1 MASIPS
7 QTLPYNVGI
16 IGYGMSAKVF
26 HIPLIQVLPHDFK
39 LHAIVQ
45 RSPTPD
51 NDCSKDH
58 PDVKHYTTTEALLE
72 DLSIHLVIITTTP
85 SSHFSIC
92 EAALTAGK
100 NVVVEKPFTP
110 TSKEARSL
118 IQLAKTHQKLLTVYQ
133 NRRWDSDFVTLRQLI
148 DNGKLGRVVEFE
160 SHFDRHR
167 PTPPDPSSTW
177 KAQPLPGGGAIYD
190 LGTHLLDQIV
200 VLFGLPEKITGF
212 VGPQRR
218 YLQGQPPIDDSC
230 TILLQYPDA
239 LLATVKVGVVSP
251 ETAQLRFW
259 VRGEKG
265 SYKKYCLD
273 GQEDQLKAGMKPGD
287 EGFGVE
293 NDERA
298 AILTVQEQERGE
310 AKSERWPNVEP
321 VTYKKLYEGVAGA
334 LAGSQ
339 EGYVDPQGPADV
351 IRLIEL
357 ARLSSR
363 EGRTLKVADSY
374 DGIDG

>member
-1 MASIPS
+1 MASALS
-7 QTLPYNVGI
+7 QTSPYNVGV

-26 HIPLIQVLPHDFK
+26 HIPLLQVLPHSFK

-45 RSPTPD
+45 RSPASG

-58 PDVKHYTTTEALLE
+58 PNVIHYTTIEALLS
-72 DLSIHLVIITTTP
+72 DPSIHLVIVTTTP
-85 SSHFSIC
+85 SSHFEIC
-92 EAALTAGK
+92 DAALKAGK

-118 IQLAKTHQKLLTVYQ
+118 IQLAETNQMLLTVYQ
-133 NRRWDSDFVTLRQLI
+133 NRRWDSDFLTLRKAI
-148 DNGKLGRVVEFE
+148 EDGKLGRVAEFE

-200 VLFGLPEKITGF
+200 VVFGLPEKITAF

-218 YLQGQPPIDDSC
+218 YLEGQPPIDDSC
-230 TILLQYPDA
+230 TILLQYADA

-265 SYKKYCLD
+265 SYKKFHLD

-293 NDERA
+293 SDERA
-298 AILTVQEQERGE
+298 GVLTVQEQERGE
-310 AKSERWPNVEP
+310 ARAEKWPNVEP
-321 VTYKKLYEGVAGA
+321 VTYKKFYEGVAGV
-334 LAGSQ
+334 LAG
-339 EGYVDPQGPADV
+339 EKKGYVDPDVPAAV

-363 EGRTLKVADSY
+363 EGRTVKVADKY
-374 DGIDG
+374 HEIDD